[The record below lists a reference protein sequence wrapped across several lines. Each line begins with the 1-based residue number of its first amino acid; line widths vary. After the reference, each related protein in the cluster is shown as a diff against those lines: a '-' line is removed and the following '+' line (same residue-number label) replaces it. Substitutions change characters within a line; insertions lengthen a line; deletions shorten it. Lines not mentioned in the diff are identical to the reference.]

1 MKKKICFVVII
12 ITIFVLTG
20 CLSNS
25 SDSNINDIE
34 SKNNDVL
41 RTTDEIKNVL
51 ENVALPYTCGE
62 ESGLINIE
70 GEKIFSMEEDWIYPT
85 YDDKYWICGNEIR
98 KIDGSNVVNSGC
110 GDSVFYLGDN
120 MFVQTTVIGEVLG
133 EDKYAV
139 QAFNVNKEGAV
150 ELPLSNISEVVP
162 FQNGI
167 AMVKGEG
174 FDQYEII
181 YIGTD
186 GKLITNKIF
195 RSGTGFNSN
204 SEALVLDEDNTYK
217 YINKYGSIVR
227 TTNYT
232 ASDFSILFSCPNSDL
247 VAISKNPGEYMIN
260 GEEILAD
267 GGKFGYLNT
276 KTGEIIGLYD
286 NVANLTELNGETYAN
301 VYLEDKGW
309 GLMDVASGETAIECQ
324 YSSSTGLFRNGLVSL
339 QKESLFGCINVTGEE
354 VVPFSFIDPVEF
366 GNRGNWT
373 VGNKLSEIDIVLIGE
388 YVLLTT
394 ENGKCV
400 ESEIPGLKEGDEPKV
415 NLFNATDKNCTI
427 QLLNDS
433 NHDNVI
439 ESTRYI
445 NPWTGE
451 IICEVGN

>member
-1 MKKKICFVVII
+1 MGKVELEKMEFMVSHAKADINLCAVVYRMLCGVDSEEQAELLARFIKGYQETATDGSVDVPI
-12 ITIFVLTG
+12 VISDEQERYLTRKYQRMVDG
-20 CLSNS
+20 HLEELINTRPILSKQEFYEKLT
-25 SDSNINDIE
+25 DYIM
-34 SKNNDVL
+34 NNQSL
-41 RTTDEIKNVL
+41 RDNGAREFAIYDCCIDKR
-51 ENVALPYTCGE
+51 LPYAPIDL
-62 ESGLINIE
+62 ESGLR
-70 GEKIFSMEEDWIYPT
+70 ME
-85 YDDKYWICGNEIR
+85 N
-98 KIDGSNVVNSGC
+98 
-110 GDSVFYLGDN
+110 
-120 MFVQTTVIGEVLG
+120 
-133 EDKYAV
+133 
-139 QAFNVNKEGAV
+139 
-150 ELPLSNISEVVP
+150 
-162 FQNGI
+162 
-167 AMVKGEG
+167 
-174 FDQYEII
+174 
-181 YIGTD
+181 
-186 GKLITNKIF
+186 
-195 RSGTGFNSN
+195 
-204 SEALVLDEDNTYK
+204 DEY
-217 YINKYGSIVR
+217 NKYGSIVR

-260 GEEILAD
+260 GEEISVD
-267 GGKFGYLNT
+267 SGKSGYLNT

-324 YSSSTGLFRNGLVSL
+324 YSSTGLFRNGLISL
-339 QKESLFGCINVTGEE
+339 QKESLFGCINETGEE
-354 VVPFSFIDPVEF
+354 VVPFSYIDPVEF

-373 VGNKLSEIDIVLIGE
+373 VGNKLSEIDIVLLGE

-394 ENGKCV
+394 EHGKCV

-415 NLFNATDKNCTI
+415 NLFNAKDKNCTI